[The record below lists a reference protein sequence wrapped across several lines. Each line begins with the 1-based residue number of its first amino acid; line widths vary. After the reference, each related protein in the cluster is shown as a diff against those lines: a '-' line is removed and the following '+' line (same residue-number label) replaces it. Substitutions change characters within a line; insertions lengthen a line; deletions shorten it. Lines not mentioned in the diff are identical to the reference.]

1 VSTYYY
7 GVNIIEPKVN
17 WKYVREYW
25 GSILLKEFAKMLPVA
40 SQEINEKEWVG
51 RN

>member
-1 VSTYYY
+1 
-7 GVNIIEPKVN
+7 
-17 WKYVREYW
+17 
-25 GSILLKEFAKMLPVA
+25 MLPVA